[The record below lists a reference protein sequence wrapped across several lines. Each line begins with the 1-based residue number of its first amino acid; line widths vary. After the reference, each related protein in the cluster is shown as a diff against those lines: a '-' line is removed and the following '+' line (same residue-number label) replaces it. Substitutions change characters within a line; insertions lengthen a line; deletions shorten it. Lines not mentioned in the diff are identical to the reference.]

1 RAPFPQPAQDAAPP
15 PAAQFARSA
24 PPARGAPP
32 VHGVAPGRH
41 AVSEEGGLT
50 LAQVAARAAVSP
62 ATVRRWVR
70 EGLVPPYDGVWT
82 PAAASHVRIVARL
95 RERGYTIER
104 IREASQGGM
113 LAFGYV
119 DELLPSS
126 KARYTIEEAGRA
138 IGMEPRLI
146 ERLLAAM
153 GLG

>member
-1 RAPFPQPAQDAAPP
+1 GRRGAAPGRRAARSGAGGWGRGSPAATLDWLHARAPSPQPAQDPAPP
-15 PAAQFARSA
+15 RAAQFARSA
-24 PPARGAPP
+24 PPAPGAPP

-95 RERGYTIER
+95 RERGYRIER
-104 IREASQGGM
+104 IREASQG
-113 LAFGYV
+113 
-119 DELLPSS
+119 
-126 KARYTIEEAGRA
+126 
-138 IGMEPRLI
+138 
-146 ERLLAAM
+146 
-153 GLG
+153 